1 MKYLSII
8 RYVFL
13 AISVLTVLLF
23 FVGVSDVDLMLNWAY
38 ILLGL
43 TIAVSILF
51 PAANLAKNP
60 QGAIRSLVGLAIV
73 VVVLGISYAMASD
86 AVIVTPVNTFDDP
99 MALKL
104 SDMGLFATYIAL
116 GVAILA
122 SIIGEVSNIFK

>member
-13 AISVLTVLLF
+13 AISVLTVLLY
-23 FVGVSDVDLMLNWAY
+23 FVNVSDVDLMLNWAY

-51 PAANLAKNP
+51 PVANLVQNP
-60 QGAIRSLVGLAIV
+60 QGALRSLVGLAIV
-73 VVVLGISYAMASD
+73 AVVLGISYAVASD

-99 MALKL
+99 VSLKL
-104 SDMGLFATYIAL
+104 SDMGLYTTYIAL
-116 GVAILA
+116 GVAIVA
-122 SIIGEVSNIFK
+122 SIIGEISNIFK